1 MSPFPLVTIPDA
13 VASLQRRPALL
24 LGPGATR
31 APGEL
36 LAVLKAACTASKW
49 DALKDAFD
57 EQRYG
62 STIDLARTQDGAL
75 AARLEAEIRSGVLAM
90 RPAPDIN
97 HLARALWSTCIS
109 LTEDMTFESALRNQ
123 LDSIAGTRTLTI
135 VDSPRVSPPLR
146 TIPVYKLLGNALSS
160 AQESGLAL
168 SDSDLLLRQNDW
180 KALLA
185 SFPDHARE
193 SPLFVVGLEPKLVL
207 ARQVLGLLAGLPQPR
222 PTALYFLKGD
232 RCLEDPTIATLARRF
247 TTQVVD
253 ASLRELCAH
262 ITSIRDAATVPSRD
276 FPIAAPSTLDAVI
289 ARHSQVLTIVKGNA
303 ERPATKMELPRVVES
318 LFRPAANDW
327 RAFHEGLDLR
337 RTVTDKILREV
348 SSKIADSAAGQARVV
363 VVRGEAGI
371 GKTTTLKRVAVELA
385 RTECLVLWCSR
396 STVESGL
403 RALRA
408 AAKDIR
414 LWVAQYGKP
423 SQRFVIFC
431 DDPWGLRL
439 DVAELTTAFDDFGLP
454 LVFVY
459 GVRNSE
465 YGTTDAISISSGV
478 TVDADVEIPYE
489 LDSSEL
495 TALAGTLVAIG
506 AAKDH
511 PAAVRE
517 ISLVPSKRANDVLC
531 SLWYLVPE
539 TRMQFAESLRD
550 EYCRLGSVRDV
561 VGNLASGLANSSA
574 AAHKAY
580 ELTTVTS
587 SLDIGLPVEVLV
599 RALGI
604 SYLDWSNTVGPGR
617 PLWGLLYDVQDD
629 ENNTVAYF
637 TRNEVVTRVLLELVN
652 GPVGH
657 AGQVAAL
664 RRLLEAC
671 DGGSIVYR
679 SFVLSVLIRARKR
692 LAEFLTFEQGMELFD
707 IARRVLPFEDRV
719 IEHHRGI
726 WIQDVGRDDKVAYQQ
741 FERALQTEV
750 YPGSERDAPKE
761 HIHTSMAASVV
772 KLIRSGDVERDK
784 GAVLV
789 AEHLRQATS
798 ARFFNPHTSHVSAT
812 LMLELA
818 KIVGLAAMTTQA
830 LEYVVGALQEIE
842 RMRQVFGSR
851 RQAGYR
857 KDLEIMA
864 DLEKRVLEAVPDGQE
879 LASFADRLFSSSK
892 SQVGFEV
899 VARRSLV
906 EASTTGKGRDFN
918 EVNEYLNACMT
929 KIEEANE
936 SPTAGLIVVRIDL
949 MIRWTVLGFKATNW
963 EALRDDLAEILREPL
978 YRDDVLRN
986 FYYAVALF
994 HCGDLTEANA
1004 VFATLRRWQPFAFG
1018 TREIRCFYLDDH
1030 GNPRRFQGTYKND
1043 RQWYFEVPELDTAIL
1058 SRPPPTYGAGVT
1070 GHVYIGFAINGPL
1083 AQAERP
1089 NPKDLLF

>member
-1 MSPFPLVTIPDA
+1 
-13 VASLQRRPALL
+13 
-24 LGPGATR
+24 
-31 APGEL
+31 L
-36 LAVLKAACTASKW
+36 LAVLRGACSAAKW
-49 DALKDAFD
+49 DELKDAFD
-57 EQRYG
+57 EQTYG
-62 STIDLARTQDGAL
+62 STIDVARSQDATH
-75 AARLEAEIRSGVLAM
+75 AARLEAEIRTGLLSM

-97 HLARALWSTCIS
+97 HLARALWSTCVS
-109 LTEDMTFESALRNQ
+109 LTEDVTFESALRNY
-123 LDSIAGTRTLTI
+123 LDAIPGTRTLTL
-135 VDSPRVSPPLR
+135 VDSTRVSPPLR

-160 AQESGLAL
+160 SQESGLAL

-193 SPLFVVGLEPKLVL
+193 SPLFVVGLEPKLIL

-222 PTALYFLKGD
+222 PTALYFLRGD
-232 RCLEDPTIATLARRF
+232 RCLEDPTIAALARRF
-247 TTQVVD
+247 TTYVVD
-253 ASLRELCAH
+253 ASLRDLCAQ
-262 ITSIRDAATVPSRD
+262 ISSIRDAATRSSGS
-276 FPIAAPSTLDAVI
+276 FPTAGPSTLDAVVE
-289 ARHSQVLTIVKGNA
+289 RHSQLLTVVKGNA
-303 ERPATKMELPRVVES
+303 LRSATKMELPRVVES

-337 RTVTDKILREV
+337 RTATDRILREV
-348 SSKIADSAAGQARVV
+348 HSRVADAATGQARVV

-396 STVESGL
+396 SNMETGL

-414 LWVAQYGKP
+414 LWVGQYGKP

-439 DVAELTTAFDDFGLP
+439 DVSDLTTAFEDFGLP

-478 TVDADVEIPYE
+478 TVDSDIEIPYE
-489 LDSSEL
+489 LDSNEL
-495 TALAGTLVAIG
+495 ALLAQTLVNIG

-511 PAAVRE
+511 QAAVRE
-517 ISLVPSKRANDVLC
+517 ISLIPSRQANDVLC

-539 TRMQFAESLRD
+539 TRLQFTESLRD
-550 EYCRLGSVRDV
+550 EYCRLGSVKDA
-561 VGNLASGLANSSA
+561 VGSLASGLADSSA
-574 AAHKAY
+574 AAHTAY

-599 RALGI
+599 RALGV

-629 ENNTVAYF
+629 QNNTVAYF
-637 TRNEVVTRVLLELVN
+637 TRNEVVTRVLLDLVN

-664 RRLLEAC
+664 RRLLQAC
-671 DGGSIVYR
+671 DGGTAVYR
-679 SFVLSVLIRARKR
+679 SFALSVLIRARKR

-726 WIQDVGRDDKVAYQQ
+726 WIQDVGRDDKEAYRQ
-741 FERALQTEV
+741 FERALRTEV
-750 YPGSERDAPKE
+750 YPGADRDAPKE

-772 KLIRSGDVERDK
+772 KLIRNGEQDK
-784 GAVLV
+784 DTGSALV

-812 LMLELA
+812 LMFELA
-818 KIVGLAAMTTQA
+818 KIVGLAAKTPQA
-830 LEYVVGALQEIE
+830 FAHVVRALQEIE
-842 RMRQVFGSR
+842 RMRQVVGSR

-857 KDLEIMA
+857 KDLEVMS
-864 DLEKRVLEAVPDGQE
+864 DLERRVIEAVPEGEE
-879 LASFADRLFSSSK
+879 LAAIGDGLFTSSR

-899 VARRSLV
+899 VARRLLV
-906 EASTTGKGRDFN
+906 EATTSGKGRDFN
-918 EVNEYLNACMT
+918 EVNEYLNKCMT

-936 SPTAGLIVVRIDL
+936 SPTASLLVVRIDL
-949 MIRWTVLGFKATNW
+949 MIRWTVLRFKATNW
-963 EALRDDLAEILREPL
+963 PALRDDLADVLKEPL

-994 HCGDLTEANA
+994 HCNELTEANA

-1018 TREIRCFYLDDH
+1018 TREIRCFYLDDQ

-1058 SRPPPTYGAGVT
+1058 SRPPPTFGAGGT
-1070 GHVYIGFAINGPL
+1070 GHVYIGFAMNGPL

-1089 NPKDLLF
+1089 NPKDALV